1 MLVVVTNWLLFC
13 VVQDCK
19 TVFLRRG
26 RALKLRLRNI
36 KNAADKSIMVGRMLL
51 GFARGL
57 CTLICRPSRNE
68 MHVHEAKKYIL
79 QLHRNN
85 ICYL

>member
-1 MLVVVTNWLLFC
+1 M
-13 VVQDCK
+13 
-19 TVFLRRG
+19 RRD
-26 RALKLRLRNI
+26 AC
-36 KNAADKSIMVGRMLL
+36 ASVDSSVMVAGMLL

-57 CTLICRPSRNE
+57 CALICRPSRNE

-85 ICYL
+85 NRYVICSPVDIKYSAFSWGG